1 MTFQL
6 LQYMYERDEIM
17 GIRNVHNVLTPIK
30 PLAGFGI
37 FLSLSHTFPRNTH
50 YRFSNTVKHRNNG
63 RIRRK
68 QTLRYLDA
76 LYYFVL
82 LISII

>member
-1 MTFQL
+1 MLTTNWRFEITFQL
-6 LQYMYERDEIM
+6 LKYMYERDEIM

-50 YRFSNTVKHRNNG
+50 YRFSNTQAFFK
-63 RIRRK
+63 
-68 QTLRYLDA
+68 
-76 LYYFVL
+76 
-82 LISII
+82 ISG